1 MTNFVRVSSSEIL
14 SSGRLDPKF
23 HIMAQ
28 RLKPVVEKLEVRLTA
43 EEAEDVARTLFHNTP
58 REISRACLADL
69 QMGNPSSLPGIK
81 EIERIFR
88 NHPFLAVAALAEA
101 RSASLKHLE
110 EKIQNLQEQHQI
122 LSESMARLPL
132 DLATPAPTRGGPKR

>member
-1 MTNFVRVSSSEIL
+1 MTNFVRVSSREIL
-14 SSGRLDPKF
+14 SSGRLDPGF
-23 HIMAQ
+23 HMMAQ
-28 RLKPVVEKLEVRLTA
+28 RLKPVVEKLEARLTA
-43 EEAEDVARTLFHNTP
+43 EEAEEAARALFQHTP
-58 REISRACLADL
+58 KDISRACLSDL

-101 RSASLKHLE
+101 GSASLKHLE
-110 EKIQNLQEQHQI
+110 GKVQDLQEQCQM